1 MLILTFQPFFINKSY
16 TPYLSIH
23 PIFVI
28 DITVFKPGKTSK
40 MNLIIK
46 KVVTLQILFSFIIT
60 IQAQL
65 QNMGLLNEPIDISK
79 DFSDFH
85 NTYYLVNQLSDF
97 NAKTGNGTITYQR
110 YEFSTRLAFN
120 NMLGVLKPVPANEF
134 PGAEYEASPHLPFSI
149 EFISPKTIRLRL
161 NSGFVAV
168 KDSPSLMLVNGT
180 APHDNPWSYSF
191 ENKQHIYKSEFGKV
205 IISSNPWRVA
215 FYNADGKLLTET
227 NTHIDNAETTYTP
240 ILPFSFVRRAS
251 DYSRSFNAAFT
262 LSPDEKIFG
271 CGESYT
277 GLNKRGQKLVLYAD
291 DANGIQNET
300 MYKPIPF
307 FMSSRGYGMFMHTS
321 SPITCDFGKYFSGV
335 TSLMIGDESL
345 DLFIF
350 LGNPKDILDEYTNL
364 TGKAA
369 MPPLWSFGFW
379 MSRITYFS
387 EKEGREVAQKL
398 RDNEIPCDVIHFD
411 TGWFE
416 TDWRCD
422 YQFSP
427 SRFND
432 AAGMIKDLKK
442 QGFETCLWQLP
453 YFVPKNTLFPEII
466 EKKLFVKN
474 PKGNLPY
481 EDAVLDFSNPKTI
494 EWYQEK
500 IGDLLK
506 LGVGAI
512 KVDFGEAAPLNG
524 YYDSGK
530 SGFYEHNLYPL
541 RYNKAVADVT
551 QKVKDEQIM
560 WARSAWAGSQR
571 YPVHWGGDPAN
582 TNTAMAASLRG
593 GLSIGLSGFS
603 FWSHDIGGF
612 VLKAPEEIY
621 RRWTPFGMLTSHTRS
636 HGAPPTE
643 PWEYSKS
650 FLNDFREADN
660 MRYRLMPYIYAQA
673 KKCTETGLPMMRA
686 LFIEFPN
693 DPGSWLIDNEYLFGS
708 DILVAPLFEAV
719 NERNVYLPPGIWID
733 YQTGK
738 NYSGGWHKI
747 EAGKI
752 PIILLVRSGSAIPH
766 IKLAQSTKQMDW
778 SELELTVYSSDNKDI
793 KGLICLPSD
802 NILHEI
808 KVFEKQGKYSL
819 EKDVV
824 NLRLKISR
832 K

>member
-1 MLILTFQPFFINKSY
+1 MDLIKKTVATLLIL
-16 TPYLSIH
+16 L
-23 PIFVI
+23 
-28 DITVFKPGKTSK
+28 
-40 MNLIIK
+40 
-46 KVVTLQILFSFIIT
+46 SFIAP

-97 NAKTGNGTITYQR
+97 NAKTGNGTISYQR

-134 PGAEYEASPHLPFSI
+134 PGAEYEASPQLPFSI
-149 EFISPKTIRLRL
+149 EFISPKTVRLRL
-161 NSGFVAV
+161 PSGLEL
-168 KDSPSLMLVNGT
+168 KQDESSLMLVNGN
-180 APHDNPWSYSF
+180 APKDNSWNYTF
-191 ENKQHIYKSEFGKV
+191 ENNQHVYKSKSGKV
-205 IISSNPWRVA
+205 IISTKPWRVA

-251 DYSRSFNAAFT
+251 DYSRSFNAAFR

-277 GLNKRGQKLVLYAD
+277 GLNKRGQKIVLYTD
-291 DANGIQNET
+291 DSNGIQNET

-321 SPITCDFGKYFSGV
+321 SPITCNFGKYFSGV
-335 TSLMIGDESL
+335 TSLMVGDESL
-345 DLFIF
+345 DLFVF
-350 LGNPKDILDEYTNL
+350 LGEPKDILDEYTNL

-427 SRFND
+427 SRFNN
-432 AAGMIKDLKK
+432 AGGMIKDLKK

-466 EKKLFVKN
+466 EKNLFVKN

-481 EDAVLDFSNPKTI
+481 EDAVLDFSNPQTVA
-494 EWYQEK
+494 WYQEK
-500 IGDLLK
+500 IGNLLK

-512 KVDFGEAAPLNG
+512 KVDFGEAAPHNG
-524 YYDSGK
+524 YYASGK

-541 RYNKAVADVT
+541 RYNKAVAEIT
-551 QKVKDEQIM
+551 QKLKGEQIM

-719 NERNVYLPPGIWID
+719 TER
-733 YQTGK
+733 
-738 NYSGGWHKI
+738 
-747 EAGKI
+747 
-752 PIILLVRSGSAIPH
+752 
-766 IKLAQSTKQMDW
+766 
-778 SELELTVYSSDNKDI
+778 
-793 KGLICLPSD
+793 
-802 NILHEI
+802 
-808 KVFEKQGKYSL
+808 
-819 EKDVV
+819 DV
-824 NLRLKISR
+824 
-832 K
+832 